1 MFTFVILLKLFGCAN
16 GKLDQFYNDLQCK
29 FKDEAFIRF
38 HDLLV
43 GNHDGLHVSFVKS
56 PIGDND

>member
-1 MFTFVILLKLFGCAN
+1 M
-16 GKLDQFYNDLQCK
+16 CK
-29 FKDEAFIRF
+29 FKDEAFNRF
-38 HDLLV
+38 HSLLV